1 MTLNGEV
8 GLKDCGKFQFA
19 PSSVKSSTIYQH
31 PGIHWYYCFWRERE
45 KIMIQFQSRLILT
58 IIQRAKLDVRF
69 SLMKEHRRMCVNLS
83 VCGAQP
89 SPMARLSGPPHPP
102 CRWTWL
108 SMQSHLLSAPWSWR
122 KAVRPGGG
130 ISAASSPHRQVLILY
145 LSQMQAGWYE
155 ATLTSSHR
163 WRGGREEGK
172 ALECWNRHGGTEQ
185 RFSLADTK
193 ADTYRIRCG
202 FAPKSTPT
210 SSQSAHLFP
219 PSASLVA
226 GRQLISASLVGWLR
240 FTTAQKKC
248 K

>member
-1 MTLNGEV
+1 
-8 GLKDCGKFQFA
+8 
-19 PSSVKSSTIYQH
+19 
-31 PGIHWYYCFWRERE
+31 
-45 KIMIQFQSRLILT
+45 MIQFHSRLIPT
-58 IIQRAKLDVRF
+58 IIQWAKLDVRF
-69 SLMKEHRRMCVNLS
+69 SLMKEHRRICVNLS

-122 KAVRPGGG
+122 KAVRAGGKFLLVAPLIG
-130 ISAASSPHRQVLILY
+130 KYWFSTYPKCRLDDMKLPWPPHTGR
-145 LSQMQAGWYE
+145 E
-155 ATLTSSHR
+155 E
-163 WRGGREEGK
+163 GGREGGK
-172 ALECWNRHGGTEQ
+172 ALECWNRHAVTEQ
-185 RFSLADTK
+185 RFSLAHTK
-193 ADTYRIRCG
+193 ADTHQIRYG
-202 FAPKSTPT
+202 YAPKHTPT

-219 PSASLVA
+219 PSVSLVA